1 MSPKTQEALDHEY
14 THRKGRSNPNNLRD
28 QMAVEEGQ
36 SMWPTP
42 ASRDYKGAVQGTT
55 KIKNGRFIRVGND
68 GTEYGATLDGA
79 VGIWPT
85 PQVDDAKNV
94 YPKEN
99 RRETLVSRVNK
110 WPTPRV
116 SDTEGGKA
124 HNVELHNGSFSRTNK
139 DGVRWGVKL
148 RDAVESS
155 PEASVTATLNPQ
167 WVSWLM
173 GLPVGW
179 VSLDPLPEE
188 AYQEWIEGMMDGT
201 WWDTEKGLPRV
212 TPSVSGR
219 VNMLKALGNGIVPS
233 VIGELFKRLTVCTR

>member
-1 MSPKTQEALDHEY
+1 MTPNTMDHMSPKTQEALDHEY

-28 QMAVEEGQ
+28 QVAVEEGQ

-42 ASRDYKGAVQGTT
+42 TTRDWKGGSGT
-55 KIKNGRFIRVGND
+55 IEWKNGRFVRVSDTTGI
-68 GTEYGATLDGA
+68 EYGATLDGA
-79 VGIWPT
+79 V
-85 PQVDDAKNV
+85 A
-94 YPKEN
+94 
-99 RRETLVSRVNK
+99 K

-167 WVSWLM
+167 WVCWLM

-212 TPSVSGR
+212 TPSVPGR
-219 VNMLKALGNGIVPS
+219 VNMLKALGNGIVPQC
-233 VIGELFKRLTVCTR
+233 IAKFTEDRND

>member
-1 MSPKTQEALDHEY
+1 MTPNTMDHMSPKRQEVLDRESSVA
-14 THRKGRSNPNNLRD
+14 RKGRSRPGNLRD
-28 QMAVEEGQ
+28 QVAVEEGQ
-36 SMWPTP
+36 RMWPTP
-42 ASRDYKGAVQGTT
+42 TTRDWKGGSGT
-55 KIKNGRFIRVGND
+55 IEWKNGRFVRVSNTTGI
-68 GTEYGATLDGA
+68 EYGATLDGA
-79 VGIWPT
+79 V
-85 PQVDDAKNV
+85 A
-94 YPKEN
+94 
-99 RRETLVSRVNK
+99 K

-155 PEASVTATLNPQ
+155 PEASVTTDLNPQ
-167 WVSWLM
+167 WECWLM

-188 AYQEWIEGMMDGT
+188 AYREWIEGMMDGT

-212 TPSVSGR
+212 TPSVPGR
-219 VNMLKALGNGIVPS
+219 VNRS
-233 VIGELFKRLTVCTR
+233 

>member
-1 MSPKTQEALDHEY
+1 MGAALRRVETSGYHSNLEEAVAMQMWPTPVGDD
-14 THRKGRSNPNNLRD
+14 TGTRKKKYAQGGTPLS
-28 QMAVEEGQ
+28 MAVNEGQ

-42 ASRDYKGAVQGTT
+42 TTRDWKGGSGT
-55 KIKNGRFIRVGND
+55 IEWKNGRFVRVSNTTGI
-68 GTEYGATLDGA
+68 EYGATLDGA

-155 PEASVTATLNPQ
+155 TEA
-167 WVSWLM
+167 
-173 GLPVGW
+173 
-179 VSLDPLPEE
+179 
-188 AYQEWIEGMMDGT
+188 
-201 WWDTEKGLPRV
+201 
-212 TPSVSGR
+212 
-219 VNMLKALGNGIVPS
+219 
-233 VIGELFKRLTVCTR
+233 